1 MCNTLLVSKHGYYFS
16 FLFFFW
22 ARQACNQMQFIYRN
36 DTTSTDH
43 DKVSSLVWDKT
54 PFMVSL
60 KGWIQWCGLVALIK
74 KGKCRFGLLRPKGIQ
89 YVVKGTNPWHFTTGQ
104 IKDYVFIY
112 SLNLWS
118 SNKTTLSPLK
128 YARYATTS
136 QYVFRSSAKN
146 IVRFLDTTKK
156 SVGVK
161 VRVDGRRS
169 SRWRFVSFIVL
180 YRKRVLFVSP

>member
-1 MCNTLLVSKHGYYFS
+1 MSNVQHVIGFKAWL
-16 FLFFFW
+16 LFFFPFFFFR

-60 KGWIQWCGLVALIK
+60 KGWIQWCGLVALNK

-136 QYVFRSSAKN
+136 QYMFRSRA
-146 IVRFLDTTKK
+146 
-156 SVGVK
+156 
-161 VRVDGRRS
+161 
-169 SRWRFVSFIVL
+169 
-180 YRKRVLFVSP
+180 

>member
-1 MCNTLLVSKHGYYFS
+1 MCNTLLVSKAWL
-16 FLFFFW
+16 LFFFPFFFFFFR

-60 KGWIQWCGLVALIK
+60 KGWIQWCGLVALVK

-136 QYVFRSSAKN
+136 QCVFQVQCIKMSWGTR
-146 IVRFLDTTKK
+146 T
-156 SVGVK
+156 SVGVD
-161 VRVDGRRS
+161 VRVDGGRS
-169 SRWRFVSFIVL
+169 FRWRIVSLIVL
-180 YRKRVLFVSP
+180 GRVVLFASP